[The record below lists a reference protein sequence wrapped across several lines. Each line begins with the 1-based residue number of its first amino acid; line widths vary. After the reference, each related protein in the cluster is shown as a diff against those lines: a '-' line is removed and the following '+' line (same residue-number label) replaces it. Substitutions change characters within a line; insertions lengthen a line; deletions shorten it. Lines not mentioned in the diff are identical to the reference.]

1 MFAGRGKEAAVKRVR
16 LFFGLLCTVVA
27 TGGLSALALAEGGP
41 SKVVVAPVG
50 EPGERLVV
58 SGTVFKTDGR
68 TPVPGARVYVYQTD
82 VNGYYRPGAN
92 DSKNPRLKGT
102 MVTGPSG
109 QYEFR
114 TIKPGPYPGGGV
126 PAHIHY
132 VVNAPGHRERVFEI
146 VFEGDPAL
154 TDRIKEDAKKDDC
167 AFCIRPLARGPDGAW
182 QVVQDIR
189 LPPSLP

>member
-1 MFAGRGKEAAVKRVR
+1 MFSGRGKEAAVRRVR
-16 LFFGLLCTVVA
+16 LFFGLFCTVVVA
-27 TGGLSALALAEGGP
+27 GGLSAWAEEGQ

-58 SGTVFKTDGR
+58 AGTVFKTDGR
-68 TPVPGARVYVYQTD
+68 TPVAGARVYVYQTD

-102 MVTGPSG
+102 MVTGANG
-109 QYEFR
+109 QYEFS

-132 VVNAPGHRERVFEI
+132 VVNARGQRERLFEI

-154 TDRIKEDAKKDDC
+154 SDRIKEDAKKDDG
-167 AFCIRPLARGPDGAW
+167 AFSIRPLTRAPDGAW
-182 QVVQDIR
+182 RVVQDIR
-189 LPPSLP
+189 LRAE